1 MSENIGKPEAPVE
14 NTAPAGT
21 EAQPQQPQQPANP
34 TVEASPEVQS
44 YLKGLGLENTP
55 VTAELVKLAEAGM
68 KQKASVSRLSLEKE
82 QLLAKITSQGQQI
95 PETPPEPQTPPE
107 TPQQPLE
114 AAPQTQTQTTSPAS
128 RGVTDNDLF
137 DLSRMIATEFQEIA
151 PLAEDGSLFKDL
163 RQLGYF
169 TTEGID
175 KKAVYDYLSAR
186 NAQAKELRELREFK
200 QKYGQPDPNAN
211 PAYNAQPGVQL
222 GYTGE
227 MTYDIAHS
235 IVLSGNTT
243 NPRYAEAVDTLRKK
257 AMKP

>member
-1 MSENIGKPEAPVE
+1 MSEINGKPEAPAE
-14 NTAPAGT
+14 TTAPAGT
-21 EAQPQQPQQPANP
+21 ETQPKQPEQPANP

-82 QLLAKITSQGQQI
+82 QLLAKMSSQGVSEPAYQA
-95 PETPPEPQTPPE
+95 PEQTPPAQPQMPPE
-107 TPQQPLE
+107 APQQ
-114 AAPQTQTQTTSPAS
+114 TTTNTSTS

-151 PLAEDGSLFKDL
+151 PLAEDGSLFRDL

-169 TTEGID
+169 TNEGID
-175 KKAVYDYLSAR
+175 KKAVYDYLNAR
-186 NAQAKELRELREFK
+186 NSQAKELRELREFK
-200 QKYGQPDPNAN
+200 EKYGQPNPNEN

-235 IVLSGNTT
+235 IVLSGNTA
-243 NPRYAEAVDTLRKK
+243 NPRYAEAVDTLRKR

>member
-1 MSENIGKPEAPVE
+1 MSENNGKPEAPAE

-21 EAQPQQPQQPANP
+21 DAQTQQPQQPANP

-44 YLKGLGLENTP
+44 YLKGLGLENAP

-82 QLLAKITSQGQQI
+82 QLLAKMTSQGVQE
-95 PETPPEPQTPPE
+95 PEYKAPESQPE
-107 TPQQPLE
+107 QPQQPTE
-114 AAPQTQTQTTSPAS
+114 APQTQTPPQMTS

-169 TTEGID
+169 TNEGID
-175 KKAVYDYLSAR
+175 KKAVYDYLNAR

-200 QKYGQPDPNAN
+200 QKYGQPDPNNN

-243 NPRYAEAVDTLRKK
+243 NPRYAEAVDTLRKR